1 MRRSVLLGIVAILL
15 SGCGLLQAADPP
27 LLADRAAFIADC
39 IALARPGTVEARRAA
54 RAKADAV
61 SASATLEDTLV
72 GLDRMRRAQA
82 LAEPWRQ
89 LALAT
94 APAVEASWRRMN
106 EELSAIVDFDDRDI
120 GGLSREDV
128 VRHTAQA
135 LAFLDDAIEAY
146 DLTSGAARAV
156 RYLIVWAVPPWVVG
170 DGRGV
175 NFTAWAYAN
184 LEDPEQAAGRR
195 VHDPSPT
202 AMSYGWW
209 AAGRQG
215 IESQRDR
222 PELAYTLPR
231 ELGQVVRDA
240 KRLWAPLPR
249 EWRDVRTAVELA
261 AVANERLEDLSFREI
276 DAIAAAQA
284 SQAELA
290 SSMRWIERLAADVP
304 GCTPSWLPGA
314 APPSPGSGVAAEDPA
329 ASPAASPGRGVAAP
343 GG

>member
-1 MRRSVLLGIVAILL
+1 MMLLGFVAVLL

-27 LLADRAAFIADC
+27 LLADRAAFIAEC
-39 IALARPGTVEARRAA
+39 IALARPGSVEARRAA
-54 RAKADAV
+54 RAKADARR
-61 SASATLEDTLV
+61 AADALEALLV
-72 GLDRMRRAQA
+72 GQDRMRRAQA

-120 GGLSREDV
+120 GGPSREEV

-146 DLTSGAARAV
+146 DVTSGAARAV
-156 RYLIVWAVPPWVVG
+156 RYLETWAVPLWAVTE
-170 DGRGV
+170 GREV
-175 NFTAWAYAN
+175 DYTTWTSAH
-184 LEDPEQAAGRR
+184 LEDPEPAAGRR
-195 VHDPSPT
+195 ALDPSPT
-202 AMSYGWW
+202 AMSHGWW

-215 IESQRDR
+215 IESQLDR

-249 EWRDVRTAVELA
+249 EGHDVQTAVELA
-261 AVANERLEDLSFREI
+261 AAANARLDALSFREI

-284 SQAELA
+284 SQAELT